1 MARQRHSFLNRLLFG
16 VALLVLATTLMIT
29 RWGFHS
35 PISSAGPESQT
46 DTASAP
52 VDQRLVFAA
61 GVVEGLG
68 EPLDVQFE
76 VPGRIRRVLVQ
87 EGQKVRKDDVLAEL
101 EPELFELAV
110 NMAEADLRMAQL
122 QSQNLE
128 TVQATGSDETG
139 TVRQASLPRSTKA
152 TEQLMATSR
161 VEHAELAL
169 QREQIQLQKAQVH
182 SPMDGTVVECVV
194 RPGEVVPQLG
204 NSAAFR
210 IADRTKTRVR
220 AWIEELD
227 AMDVHP
233 GLSAA
238 VVASGSVD
246 RKFRGTV
253 ISCAGYVQPKAERHL
268 NPGERL
274 DVRVREIV
282 VELKDGEELLL
293 GLPVEVFIAR
303 SRGARTN
310 RVDN

>member
-52 VDQRLVFAA
+52 VDQRLIFAA

-194 RPGEVVPQLG
+194 RPGEVVPQFG

-210 IADRTKTRVR
+210 IVDRTKTRVR